1 MLKKLKDFFRQEL
14 NIFLSLRFLDLYSFY
29 FNLSRF
35 KKKLRTLLKVKL
47 GKSNSDPT
55 AQEKYLNYKF
65 WLKES
70 LLRAYELN
78 LQNTKNK
85 KNILDIG
92 TGAGYFP
99 FICNELNHSGFC
111 LDVPDNDL
119 YDQLTDSL
127 GLIKFKRYIKCFE
140 PIKLKTDIRFD
151 LITAYMI
158 CFNNHKQEDLWR
170 SDEWR
175 FFISD
180 LQSNYLKRNGLI
192 VLNFNEEEPDVYF
205 SDELISFFNS
215 ENYQVD
221 GNTVLIKSSLIV

>member
-1 MLKKLKDFFRQEL
+1 M
-14 NIFLSLRFLDLYSFY
+14 ILSLYS
-29 FNLSRF
+29 LETIR
-35 KKKLRTLLKVKL
+35 
-47 GKSNSDPT
+47 
-55 AQEKYLNYKF
+55 
-65 WLKES
+65 
-70 LLRAYELN
+70 
-78 LQNTKNK
+78 KNK

-158 CFNNHKQEDLWR
+158 CFNNHKQKDLWHVE
-170 SDEWR
+170 EWDW
-175 FFISD
+175 FIKHLFTR
-180 LQSNYLKRNGLI
+180 LQPDGEIFLSFNEESPNEPIDKKLSNYL
-192 VLNFNEEEPDVYF
+192 
-205 SDELISFFNS
+205 S
-215 ENYQVD
+215 EHLVTSNHLDYLLAKNVC
-221 GNTVLIKSSLIV
+221 KST